1 MAGNTKNL
9 GQVAGVHIGTTPPE
23 NTVLIWYDSTP
34 SQKCHKVY
42 DAARRIWVILDQKII
57 SYITYSELVN
67 IAKNVGLSIGKYYQI
82 TDKANALAI
91 AITTTKVQYNDA
103 IGNILIDDLGTNI
116 QYHVTSSNLSV
127 DDVTG
132 VFDETNKKLVFR
144 FNETVPDFTADDYI
158 LGKRQR
164 NNVWSLAKY
173 RLSSFLSKVTGNS
186 ITWNGG
192 FYFNFGTT
200 LRNYLDKKGGV
211 VSKDTYDAD
220 IKVLATSIQNVGKAN
235 QEIIQNAKTNT
246 ENATT
251 PTAIYDKELPN
262 ALETGGEAIDVAKGD
277 KLVTIISKF
286 QRYINRFK
294 YATGIKIS
302 TNFTEA
308 TEPEYINNNDTVDSA
323 FRKVQY
329 WLKNIYGTL
338 SLSKNFKPET
348 DPSYGTP
355 IPACAPND
363 PIETAIA
370 KLQGV
375 LNDLGTITDGCMKSK
390 QKAYNSSGEE
400 RGSKMEIDMRS
411 GAIKILGDCY
421 QGAGGGADV
430 TLQTGSSNNLYIYD
444 SVNYKSAHLGVDGLY
459 ANGGGQTSGYPYNG
473 HSTANLA
480 ITGNWGDASLPNIL
494 DDWYAGLY
502 AWSNNS
508 YTGQYPKWDYGAYI
522 EKLCAAG
529 LVLRTSQ
536 LNDSDSGTTLGN
548 LGCYYSCYNQNA
560 NITLNLPAKP
570 QKGQCLW
577 IRQVNPN
584 GIVLNGNGKQIV
596 RNENSSGGSS
606 SVTISERGSLYF
618 LCFDGQ
624 YWMMN
629 RQNQ

>member
-42 DAARRIWVILDQKII
+42 DAAKRTWIILDQKII

-82 TDKANALAI
+82 TDKGNTLAI
-91 AITTTKVQYNDA
+91 AVTTTKVQYNDA

-158 LGKRQR
+158 LGKVQR

-262 ALETGGEAIDVAKGD
+262 SLETGGEAIDVAKGD

-294 YATGIKIS
+294 YATGILLSDK
-302 TNFTEA
+302 FTSLDKA
-308 TEPEYINNNDTVDSA
+308 GKVSNNDTV
-323 FRKVQY
+323 
-329 WLKNIYGTL
+329 
-338 SLSKNFKPET
+338 
-348 DPSYGTP
+348 
-355 IPACAPND
+355 
-363 PIETAIA
+363 ETAIA
-370 KLQGV
+370 KLQNQQFN
-375 LNDLGTITDGCMKSK
+375 LRFSLPTDWKPNTQTNK
-390 QKAYNSSGEE
+390 NAIAGE
-400 RGSKMEIDMRS
+400 G
-411 GAIKILGDCY
+411 
-421 QGAGGGADV
+421 
-430 TLQTGSSNNLYIYD
+430 YD
-444 SVNYKSAHLGVDGLY
+444 SVFSKIEADRQTRNNLQHPLDVVIFDSLEGYNLNYRVENGMLEIRIIQFLKIEWFYTRTIANDYTRFFPFDFGESFINQIKPFLFLSSGNDMTRLIPLTTISLAKVASTNGWETPSYDVKALVSLAYSKYNVYVDDKYVEKEGLGISLTPISKISLVDGKLQVQEVNDD
-459 ANGGGQTSGYPYNG
+459 ATFQ
-473 HSTANLA
+473 NLA
-480 ITGNWGDASLPNIL
+480 
-494 DDWYAGLY
+494 
-502 AWSNNS
+502 
-508 YTGQYPKWDYGAYI
+508 
-522 EKLCAAG
+522 E
-529 LVLRTSQ
+529 
-536 LNDSDSGTTLGN
+536 
-548 LGCYYSCYNQNA
+548 
-560 NITLNLPAKP
+560 
-570 QKGQCLW
+570 
-577 IRQVNPN
+577 
-584 GIVLNGNGKQIV
+584 
-596 RNENSSGGSS
+596 
-606 SVTISERGSLYF
+606 
-618 LCFDGQ
+618 DGQ
-624 YWMMN
+624 IRYNIPPMTI
-629 RQNQ
+629 RYKLF

>member
-42 DAARRIWVILDQKII
+42 DAARRVWVILDQKII

-158 LGKRQR
+158 LGKVQR

-251 PTAIYDKELPN
+251 PTAIYDKELPEV
-262 ALETGGEAIDVAKGD
+262 LETGGEAIDVAKGD

-294 YATGIKIS
+294 YATGILLSDK
-302 TNFTEA
+302 FTSLDKGGKVS
-308 TEPEYINNNDTVDSA
+308 NNDTV
-323 FRKVQY
+323 
-329 WLKNIYGTL
+329 
-338 SLSKNFKPET
+338 
-348 DPSYGTP
+348 
-355 IPACAPND
+355 
-363 PIETAIA
+363 ETAIA
-370 KLQGV
+370 KLQNQQSNLRFSLPEDWTPNTQNNQNAV
-375 LNDLGTITDGCMKSK
+375 
-390 QKAYNSSGEE
+390 AGE
-400 RGSKMEIDMRS
+400 GYDSVF
-411 GAIKILGDCY
+411 GKIE
-421 QGAGGGADV
+421 ADRQTRNNLQHSLDTV
-430 TLQTGSSNNLYIYD
+430 TLQAFSGLSYNL
-444 SVNYKSAHLGVDGLY
+444 NYRIE
-459 ANGGGQTSGYPYNG
+459 NGMLEIS
-473 HSTANLA
+473 
-480 ITGNWGDASLPNIL
+480 ITQFLKIEWYYTRTVINDYTKFIPFYFDENFINRQVKPLLFLPNDNLFEHRLIPL
-494 DDWYAGLY
+494 TTISLAKVVN
-502 AWSNNS
+502 SNNS
-508 YTGQYPKWDYGAYI
+508 WENPNYDVKALVSLTYGSYVLYVN
-522 EKLCAAG
+522 EEYVTKKG
-529 LVLRTSQ
+529 LGLSLTPISKISMV
-536 LNDSDSGTTLGN
+536 DGN
-548 LGCYYSCYNQNA
+548 LQVQEVKDNTSFQSLFEHSQVRYY
-560 NITLNLPAKP
+560 IPPMT
-570 QKGQCLW
+570 
-577 IRQVNPN
+577 IRYK
-584 GIVLNGNGKQIV
+584 L
-596 RNENSSGGSS
+596 
-606 SVTISERGSLYF
+606 F
-618 LCFDGQ
+618 
-624 YWMMN
+624 
-629 RQNQ
+629 

>member
-82 TDKANALAI
+82 TDKVNALAI

-251 PTAIYDKELPN
+251 PTAIYDKELPEV
-262 ALETGGEAIDVAKGD
+262 LETGGEAIDVAKGD

-294 YATGIKIS
+294 YATGILLSDK
-302 TNFTEA
+302 FTSLDKA
-308 TEPEYINNNDTVDSA
+308 GKVSNNDTV
-323 FRKVQY
+323 
-329 WLKNIYGTL
+329 
-338 SLSKNFKPET
+338 
-348 DPSYGTP
+348 
-355 IPACAPND
+355 
-363 PIETAIA
+363 ETAIA
-370 KLQGV
+370 KLQNQQSN
-375 LNDLGTITDGCMKSK
+375 LRFSLPTDWKPNT
-390 QKAYNSSGEE
+390 QTNQNAIAGE
-400 RGSKMEIDMRS
+400 G
-411 GAIKILGDCY
+411 
-421 QGAGGGADV
+421 
-430 TLQTGSSNNLYIYD
+430 YD
-444 SVNYKSAHLGVDGLY
+444 SVFGKIEADRQIRNNLQHPLDVVIFDSLEGYNLNYRVENGMLEIRIIQFLKIEWIYTRTIANDYTRFIPFDFDVDFINQIKPFLFLPSGIFNTNRAHRLIPLTTISLAKVASVDGWETPNYDIKALVSLAY
-459 ANGGGQTSGYPYNG
+459 ANYS
-473 HSTANLA
+473 
-480 ITGNWGDASLPNIL
+480 
-494 DDWYAGLY
+494 
-502 AWSNNS
+502 
-508 YTGQYPKWDYGAYI
+508 AYI
-522 EKLCAAG
+522 DGAHIEKEG
-529 LVLRTSQ
+529 LGISLTPISKISLVDGK
-536 LNDSDSGTTLGN
+536 LNIQEVNDNTTFQDL
-548 LGCYYSCYNQNA
+548 
-560 NITLNLPAKP
+560 
-570 QKGQCLW
+570 
-577 IRQVNPN
+577 V
-584 GIVLNGNGKQIV
+584 
-596 RNENSSGGSS
+596 E
-606 SVTISERGSLYF
+606 
-618 LCFDGQ
+618 DGQ
-624 YWMMN
+624 IRYYIPPMTI
-629 RQNQ
+629 RYKLF